1 MKIAYI
7 DFNEVGR
14 IKIYDKNGKIK
25 AFFDNPCDGVL
36 KGFGND
42 FFVMETA
49 ESYISIGV
57 DGKIKGHYFKHL
69 GTLVS
74 IKDDEIVFLENGQI
88 AFYNHSFQKTSV
100 TKLSEDFPKKETLK
114 DKIIKYADNFITVL
128 IVLNAIAAG
137 AMTYLD
143 DSSPIEHYLNVFCDV
158 SIIIFI
164 VEILIRL
171 FCRKKISTFFT
182 DEERGWNIFD
192 LIITVISSLSFFS
205 GLESFIGARAIRI
218 LRELRLLRVVSGVD
232 NMKRLFRAL
241 MNAMPQI
248 SWTALFFALLCYIY
262 GIIGVEMFHDV
273 SDKFSN
279 LHVTFLTLVQIMTL
293 DDWSAM
299 TQEIMTVHPYA
310 WTYFVS
316 FVLLAAYILVNLV
329 VGVVVDSLNEVR
341 AQEDLEKSDELPR
354 EITKLE
360 KQFDLVKKLLKE
372 NQEQNQNQPV

>member
-7 DFNEVGR
+7 DADKSGK
-14 IKIYDKNGKIK
+14 IKIYDKNGKMK
-25 AFFDNPCDGVL
+25 ALLDSPSDGVL
-36 KGFGND
+36 KGFGSE
-42 FFVMETA
+42 FFVMETP
-49 ESYISIGV
+49 ESYLSIGV
-57 DGKIKGHYFKHL
+57 DGKIKGHYFKEL
-69 GTLVS
+69 GSLAK
-74 IKDDEIVFLENGQI
+74 INDDSVVFFENGNV
-88 AFYNHSFQKTSV
+88 AYYDSSMQKISSV
-100 TKLSEDFPKKETLK
+100 KLSEDFSKKETLK
-114 DKIIKYADNFITVL
+114 DKLIKHADNFITVL

-143 DSSPIEHYLNVFCDV
+143 DSSPLEHYLNVFCDV
-158 SIIIFI
+158 SILIFI

-171 FCRKKISTFFT
+171 FCRKKVSTFFT
-182 DEERGWNIFD
+182 DEDRGWNIFD
-192 LIITVISSLSFFS
+192 LIVTVISSLSFFS
-205 GLESFIGARAIRI
+205 GLESFVGARAIRI

-232 NMKRLFRAL
+232 NMKRLFHAL

-299 TQEIMTVHPYA
+299 THEVMEVHPYA
-310 WTYFVS
+310 WIYFVS

>member
-7 DFNEVGR
+7 DADKSGK
-14 IKIYDKNGKIK
+14 IKIYDKNGKLK
-25 AFFDNPCDGVL
+25 ALLDSPSDGVL
-36 KGFGND
+36 KGFGSE
-42 FFVMETA
+42 FFVMETP
-49 ESYISIGV
+49 ESYLSIGV
-57 DGKIKGHYFKHL
+57 DGKIKGHYFKEL
-69 GTLVS
+69 GSLAK
-74 IKDDEIVFLENGQI
+74 INDDSVVFFENGNV
-88 AFYNHSFQKTSV
+88 AYYDSSMQKISSV
-100 TKLSEDFPKKETLK
+100 KLSEDLSKKETLK
-114 DKIIKYADNFITVL
+114 DKLIKHADNFITVL

-143 DSSPIEHYLNVFCDV
+143 DSSPLEHYLNVFCDV
-158 SIIIFI
+158 SILIFI

-171 FCRKKISTFFT
+171 FCRKKVSTFFT
-182 DEERGWNIFD
+182 DEDRGWNIFD
-192 LIITVISSLSFFS
+192 LIVTVISSLSFFS

-299 TQEIMTVHPYA
+299 THEVMEVHPYA
-310 WTYFVS
+310 WIYFVS

-372 NQEQNQNQPV
+372 NQNNQPV

>member
-7 DFNEVGR
+7 DVNEDGK
-14 IKIYDKNGKIK
+14 IKIYDKNGKMK
-25 AFFDNPCDGVL
+25 ALLDSPSDGVL
-36 KGFGND
+36 KGFGSE
-42 FFVMETA
+42 FFVMETP
-49 ESYISIGV
+49 ESYLSIGV
-57 DGKIKGHYFKHL
+57 DGKIKGHYFKEL
-69 GTLVS
+69 GSLAK
-74 IKDDEIVFLENGQI
+74 INDDSVVFFENGNV
-88 AFYNHSFQKTSV
+88 AYYDSSLQKTSSV
-100 TKLSEDFPKKETLK
+100 KLSEDLSAKETLK
-114 DKIIKYADNFITVL
+114 DKLIKHADNFITVL

-143 DSSPIEHYLNVFCDV
+143 DSSPLEHYLNVFCDV
-158 SIIIFI
+158 SILIFI

-171 FCRKKISTFFT
+171 FCRKKVSTFFT
-182 DEERGWNIFD
+182 DEDRGWNIFD
-192 LIITVISSLSFFS
+192 LIVTVISSLSFFS
-205 GLESFIGARAIRI
+205 GLESFVGARAIRI

-232 NMKRLFRAL
+232 NMKRLFHAL

-248 SWTALFFALLCYIY
+248 SWTALFFVLLCYIY
-262 GIIGVEMFHDV
+262 GIIGVEMFGDI
-273 SDKFSN
+273 SEKFTN